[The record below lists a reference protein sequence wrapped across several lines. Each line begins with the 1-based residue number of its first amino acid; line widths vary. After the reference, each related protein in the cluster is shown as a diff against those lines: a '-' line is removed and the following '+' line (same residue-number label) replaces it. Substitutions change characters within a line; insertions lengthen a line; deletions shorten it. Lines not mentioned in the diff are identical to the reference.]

1 MSSSLKGYTPGLG
14 RLLGVSAAA
23 LYERQRALVRGGL
36 LEIEGGRGPGS
47 GVRVTARA
55 LALLII
61 SVLATDSL
69 AETASRT
76 RKVAAARPRG
86 HERCPYTGMRTFRD
100 AFDAALFS
108 TGKAE
113 NIIEISVSRTAARA
127 QIKYYD
133 PAENHSEKTVE
144 FATGQRVAEPEI
156 SVSAT
161 IGGSLLKQLAR
172 DVQAIVMEEVES
184 ADGHPAS

>member
-76 RKVAAARPRG
+76 RKVAAARPPPCECGTLSPPGYRSQ
-86 HERCPYTGMRTFRD
+86 E
-100 AFDAALFS
+100 
-108 TGKAE
+108 
-113 NIIEISVSRTAARA
+113 
-127 QIKYYD
+127 
-133 PAENHSEKTVE
+133 
-144 FATGQRVAEPEI
+144 
-156 SVSAT
+156 
-161 IGGSLLKQLAR
+161 
-172 DVQAIVMEEVES
+172 
-184 ADGHPAS
+184 